1 MSVVYDKI
9 MEHANKYGATIAWR
23 KKKHAA
29 VIEKHLHP
37 DEEVMYAFC
46 AQKGLNSAEFFN
58 THAIA
63 LTNRRIIIAQKR
75 VLPGYLFLA
84 ITPDMFNDITI
95 KACII
100 WSKIIIDT
108 VKEKVYFSNISKKST
123 VDIQRHATDML
134 MRARKKHIKVESPQ
148 QSHTGFPPANNQ
160 EQEDRRSSGTSF
172 H

>member
-1 MSVVYDKI
+1 

-37 DEEVMYAFC
+37 GEEVKYAFC
-46 AQKGLNSAEFFN
+46 AQKGLNSAEFLN

-75 VLPGYLFLA
+75 ILPGYLFLA

-123 VDIQRHATDML
+123 VEIQRHVTEML
-134 MRARKKHIKVESPQ
+134 MRERNRHVKVEKPQ
-148 QSHTGFPPANNQ
+148 TTHSGFPPANNT
-160 EQEDRRSSGTSF
+160 ETEDRTNTGGSF